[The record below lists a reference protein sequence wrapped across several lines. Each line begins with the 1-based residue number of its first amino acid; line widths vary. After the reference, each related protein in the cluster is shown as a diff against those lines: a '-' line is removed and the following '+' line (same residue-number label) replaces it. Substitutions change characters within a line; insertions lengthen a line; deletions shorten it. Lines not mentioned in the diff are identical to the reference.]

1 MEALNDVWAG
11 DLLNRREEA
20 EDLIGY
26 LESVA
31 SRAPIREDGHAHV
44 VALDTSYGQGKTF
57 FLRRLDRHLRATEHV
72 SAFVDAW
79 VDDLE
84 DEPIVALA
92 ATLDKALKPW
102 AEDDAAVEAGLTQ
115 FKAKAGRVAKIV
127 GVGLAKRGVGFLITQ
142 GAAEALGDELTKAS
156 EIDRD
161 IRKDALKDGA
171 AALVN
176 DVSARVVEPPAPS
189 MDARIAKF
197 RDGQQAI
204 QDMKDSLSDVVAA
217 LVKAGMKLPITI
229 IVDELDRCRP
239 TYAIKVLEE
248 IKHLFDVDGV
258 AFVLGLHG
266 RQLAHSVGAA
276 YGVGFDGEAYLR
288 RFFNKR
294 YALKPSQLRPL
305 IAELISRLRINPTLM
320 DHMAVLRDGKGRA
333 EILPPEEV
341 IATYLAMYE
350 LSARDAFSI
359 MEALQT
365 AMALVGKANVQLSYL
380 IPLLITQY
388 LGSDDLMLPT
398 HDPSWKFVITTD
410 HFGQNHAEQSVKEGI
425 EAIHHAAQ
433 LSDQK
438 LSEMLNLNSQGFGVR
453 MVVDYGFANGSK
465 EYKLLQNYID
475 LVKTVRQ
482 FT

>member
-1 MEALNDVWAG
+1 METLDEVWAD
-11 DLLNRREEA
+11 DLLSRREEA

-31 SRAPIREDGHAHV
+31 SRPSIREDGHAHV
-44 VALDTSYGQGKTF
+44 VAVDTSYGQGKTF

-92 ATLDKALKPW
+92 ATLDKALRPW
-102 AEDDAAVEAGLTQ
+102 AEEDAAVDAGLTQ
-115 FKAKAGRVAKIV
+115 FKSKAGRVAKIV
-127 GVGLAKRGVGFLITQ
+127 GVGLAKRGIGFLITQ

-156 EIDRD
+156 EVDRD
-161 IRKDALKDGA
+161 IRKDALKDSA

-176 DVSARVVEPPAPS
+176 DVSATVGEPPAPS
-189 MDARIAKF
+189 MDVRIAKF
-197 RDGQQAI
+197 REGQQAI
-204 QDMKDSLSDVVAA
+204 QDMKDSLSHVVAA
-217 LVKAGMKLPITI
+217 LVNAGMKLPITI

-305 IAELISRLRINPTLM
+305 ILELISRLRINPAFV
-320 DHMAVLRDGKGRA
+320 DHLAVIRDGKGEA
-333 EILPPEEV
+333 EMLLPEET
-341 IATYLAMYE
+341 IAAYLTMYD

-365 AMALVGKANVQLSYL
+365 AMALVGNVKVEAAYL
-380 IPLLITQY
+380 MPLLITQY
-388 LGSDDLMLPT
+388 LGAEELLLPK
-398 HDPSWKFVITTD
+398 HDPSWKFHIVTD
-410 HFGQNHAEQSVKEGI
+410 AFQRTSVEQSVTAGI
-425 EAIHHAAQ
+425 RAIHHAAA
-433 LSDQK
+433 LNDTK
-438 LSEMLNLNSQGFGVR
+438 LSEALNLNSQGFGVR
-453 MVVDYGFANGSK
+453 LVANYGFTNGSK
-465 EYKLLQNYID
+465 EYRFLQHYPQ
-475 LVKTVRQ
+475 LVRTVRQ
-482 FT
+482 FS